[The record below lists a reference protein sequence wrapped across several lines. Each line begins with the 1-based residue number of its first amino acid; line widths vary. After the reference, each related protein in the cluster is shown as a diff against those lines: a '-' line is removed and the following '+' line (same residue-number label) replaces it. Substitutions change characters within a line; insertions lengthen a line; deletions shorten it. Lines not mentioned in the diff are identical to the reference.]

1 MKIFVAYD
9 RTEGADAAL
18 RAAVDVARQCGGSQ
32 VRMVHALN
40 SLTDAGHILASSNH
54 EAMHILQEEELA
66 TLRTTASRFEGILIE
81 PIVEILRRGEYA
93 GDGLARLASEWEADL
108 IAVASRRA
116 GRLTGA
122 LFGSVA
128 TGVFRAS
135 IVPLL
140 LVHPE

>member
-18 RAAVDVARQCGGSQ
+18 RAAVEVAKQCGGSQ

-40 SLTDAGHILASSNH
+40 ALTDAGHILASSNH
-54 EAMHILQEEELA
+54 EAMHILRDEELA
-66 TLRTTASRFEGILIE
+66 TLRTTASKIEGVLVE
-81 PIVEILRRGEYA
+81 PIIEVLRRGEYA

-116 GRLTGA
+116 GRLAGA

-128 TGVFRAS
+128 TGIFRESA
-135 IVPLL
+135 VPLL